1 MSATNL
7 KGFTSVFQ
15 YTINNDILDGLVEFF
30 DWALLE
36 KGNYF
41 NVELN
46 EQAPNG
52 EDYSRL
58 RLIDEPRFEAGQAWE
73 GFRGNWVWQTGVSY
87 TPSPI
92 TDNNGGYPGITG
104 VYVDDTFYAHGTAG
118 QYAHHVD
125 YYNGRIVFDNPIPT
139 GSKVQ
144 AEYSYKWINVT
155 YACNLPWIRQIQ
167 QNSNQPG
174 AEFMNGKNADVE
186 IPSESTLQLP
196 AIAVELV
203 PTRRFKGYQLGG
215 GQWIYTDVI
224 FHCIA
229 EDEITRNKLVD
240 IVSLQNDKTINLFNT
255 NKIHE
260 DGAYFMDYRGTPVLN
275 AMEYPQIVLS
285 EDYNGGSLR
294 LTNTSVQDMISINSN
309 IYGGIVRMTTEG
321 IKTNI

>member
-1 MSATNL
+1 MSTKL
-7 KGFTSVFQ
+7 KGFSSVFQ
-15 YTINNDILDGLVEFF
+15 YTLNNDILDGLVEFF

-41 NVELN
+41 NVSLN

-58 RLIDEPRFEAGQAWE
+58 RHIDEPRFSTGQAWE
-73 GFRGNWVWQTGVSY
+73 GFRGNWVWQTGVNY
-87 TPSPI
+87 SPAP
-92 TDNNGGYPGITG
+92 TTYNNGGYPGING
-104 VYVDDTFYAHGTAG
+104 VYVDDVFYPHATVGEYAH
-118 QYAHHVD
+118 YVD
-125 YYNGRIVFDNPIPT
+125 YYNGRVIFENPIPT

-144 AEYSYKWINVT
+144 AEYSYRWINVT

-167 QNSNQPG
+167 QNSNQPSVN
-174 AEFMNGKNADVE
+174 FINNKNADVE
-186 IPSESTLQLP
+186 IPAESTLQLP
-196 AIAVELV
+196 AIAIELV
-203 PTRRFKGYQLGG
+203 PTRKFKGYQLGG
-215 GQWIYTDVI
+215 GQWVYTDVI

-240 IVSLQNDKTINLFNT
+240 IVSLQNDKVIHLFST
-255 NKIHE
+255 NAIHE
-260 DGAYFMDYRGTPVLN
+260 DGNYSLDYRGAPVSG

-285 EDYNGGSLR
+285 EDYYGGNLR
-294 LTNTSVQDMISINSN
+294 LTNTSVQDMISVNSN